1 MISENDLALFAM
13 VLCTLSRQK
22 IEFCHAVETFQKLE
36 LEKKKSR
43 VHRQTYSGPVI
54 RYHSVTVPVVDEL
67 STVDAEINVDSDTVD
82 RSVDFSS
89 HCN

>member
-1 MISENDLALFAM
+1 MHPCYPHVYSLKLRSYH
-13 VLCTLSRQK
+13 V
-22 IEFCHAVETFQKLE
+22 VETFQKLE

-67 STVDAEINVDSDTVD
+67 STADPEINVDSDIVD
-82 RSVDFSS
+82 R
-89 HCN
+89 